1 LEYVTKMWEKY
12 IFLREDSTNN
22 INHYTNQNNSN
33 SFSNSKNSDTSDISL
48 FSKKFSA
55 MLLEIGCVILI

>member
-1 LEYVTKMWEKY
+1 LEYVSKMWEKY
-12 IFLREDSTNN
+12 TFLREDSVNN
-22 INHYTNQNNSN
+22 INNNNQNNSN

-55 MLLEIGCVILI
+55 MLLEIGCVIFK